1 MVPGPESHIVG
12 NQAAIGPDLTSFQ
25 FGREFLRSTSLAL
38 LIFYQVITWLLF
50 FTRLASCIAQQREI
64 ESRSAAEREGILF
77 RGIGWLVVGL
87 KISAIESA
95 IGFASACFG
104 IILTRRIMRMLGRA
118 CIIIGVLK
126 GFVCLLRVW
135 FHLS

>member
-95 IGFASACFG
+95 IGFASSCFG

-126 GFVCLLRVW
+126 GFVCLLRVL
-135 FHLS
+135 FHLF